1 MGLKR
6 DLTRWERT
14 VAGVA
19 VSPWASL
26 LLGVFGVCWI
36 ALEALR
42 GKWIGWDGLL
52 TLIALE
58 VALATL
64 RRT

>member
-6 DLTRWERT
+6 DLTRWERM

-26 LLGVFGVCWI
+26 LLAGFGLLWI
-36 ALEALR
+36 GAEALR
-42 GKWIGWDGLL
+42 GKWIGWDGFL